1 VSFLDNLIKFLS
13 FLTENLPEMPRSHTS
28 RKIFR
33 AQCPLFPEV
42 EIERLKTERLKERKR
57 EREQIKTAKDSS
69 LL

>member
-42 EIERLKTERLKERKR
+42 EIERLKTEKKGREKESK
-57 EREQIKTAKDSS
+57 
-69 LL
+69 